1 MVSNPR
7 FLTNNMQLTSV
18 VKSFKG
24 DVSLENVV
32 MNLVRTN
39 PELHIKVFL
48 LLKEKVGEEKSNKL
62 FRQAEDILKKVQ

>member
-1 MVSNPR
+1 MVSNPC
-7 FLTNNMQLTSV
+7 FLTDDMQLASV

-32 MNLVRTN
+32 AILAKTN
-39 PELHIKVFL
+39 PVLKIKVFL
-48 LLKEKVGEEKSNKL
+48 LLKERVGEEKANKL